1 MSFKV
6 SPAQFEMIDIARV
19 EPDPAS
25 PRQSIDEAA
34 LKSLINSIQKMGVI
48 HPLVVQPA
56 NVSGRYTI
64 IVGER
69 RWRAAV
75 LAGEQSVPA
84 LIRTCPISE
93 VMNVQVAENMGQGVR
108 AALEPREMA
117 NAIQSISERFDN
129 QEAAAEH
136 FGGTHAWLKQVTA
149 AASVNLSPK
158 ISALLDSGRISSAG
172 TAIQLERLSQKNS
185 SKADYLI
192 GQIEQMPEGEKLS
205 KKAVDRALFEEG
217 GRRKKREEAPP
228 LAATD
233 IEENIIIEE
242 DHAAQMPDRNWINPG
257 KVKRVAHFLGLPNGN
272 EAEVLT
278 RLIDAF
284 LLMKEEGSEVL

>member
-6 SPAQFEMIDIARV
+6 TSAQFAMIDIALV
-19 EPDPAS
+19 EPDSAS
-25 PRQSIDEAA
+25 LRQNIDEAA
-34 LKSLINSIQKMGVI
+34 LKNLVNSIRKIGVI
-48 HPLVVQPA
+48 HPLVVQSA
-56 NVSGRYTI
+56 NLSGRHII

-75 LAGEQSVPA
+75 LAGEPSVPA
-84 LIRTCPISE
+84 MIRTCHISE
-93 VMNVQVAENMGQGVR
+93 VMDVQVAENMGQGVR

-117 NAIQSISERFDN
+117 NAIQTISERFEN

-136 FGGTHAWLKQVTA
+136 FGGTHAWLKQATA

-158 ISALLDSGRISSAG
+158 ISALLDSGRIASAG
-172 TAIQLERLSQKNS
+172 TAIQLEKLSRKNNA
-185 SKADYLI
+185 KADYLI
-192 GQIEQMPEGEKLS
+192 GQLEQMPDGENLT
-205 KKAVDRALFEEG
+205 KKTVDNALFEEG
-217 GRRKKREEAPP
+217 GRRKKRDAATP
-228 LAATD
+228 LAVTD
-233 IEENIIIEE
+233 IAENIVV
-242 DHAAQMPDRNWINPG
+242 AADNTAQIPERNWINPG

-284 LLMKEEGSEVL
+284 LLMKEEGSEMF